1 MEKLIQL
8 KKIGSVKLGY
18 LSVIDD
24 IDDIDFPIKRV
35 YYTYGVEEDGLR
47 GNHAHKKLQQVIWC
61 PFGCIEITVDNGN
74 SKTVYLLDTP
84 DKALVI
90 PGKLWLTL
98 QWKQAGSVL
107 CAAVSDYF
115 DEEDYIR
122 DYSQYLKYVG
132 IDCL

>member
-8 KKIGSVKLGY
+8 KKIGSEELGY

-98 QWKQAGSVL
+98 QWKQAASIL

-122 DYSQYLKYVG
+122 DYSQYIKYVVV
-132 IDCL
+132 